1 MRSSETSLGGP
12 GRNFPDTV
20 WDIVGRLNGP
30 DRKQALEE
38 LCRGYWKPAYCYLRA
53 GRGKSVEDAKDLA
66 QGFFAWLV
74 EGDALRRF
82 APERGKFRT
91 FFKTLLKHFAQHHEE
106 AIARLKRGGGAV
118 FVGLDEAAV
127 AGLPEDPDPDR
138 AFEEAWRDEVV
149 RRAVDRVCERLRASG
164 QEVKIRAFE
173 AYDCR
178 APEARPSYA
187 ELAGR
192 LGVAVADV
200 KSYLYQVRQ
209 AVQSQVRDELARL
222 TSTREELEEEWNG
235 FFQA

>member
-1 MRSSETSLGGP
+1 MRSPETSLGGP

-20 WDIVGRLNGP
+20 WDIVERLNGP

-38 LCRGYWKPAYCYLRA
+38 LCRGYWKPAYSYLRA
-53 GRGKSVEDAKDLA
+53 GRGKSVEDAKDLV

-82 APERGKFRT
+82 VPERGKFRT

-106 AIARLKRGGGAV
+106 AALRQKRGGGAV
-118 FVGLDEAAV
+118 FVGLDEALV
-127 AGLPEDPDPDR
+127 GEVGPDPER
-138 AFEEAWRDEVV
+138 AFEAAWRDEVV
-149 RRAVDRVCERLRASG
+149 RAAVDRVCEGLRASR
-164 QEVKIRAFE
+164 QEVKIQVFE
-173 AYDCR
+173 AYDCL
-178 APEARPSYA
+178 APEARPSYT

-192 LGVAVADV
+192 LGITVADV